1 MKYKYTALNG
11 RNQKK
16 EGAIEAD
23 SQAEAT
29 NKLREK
35 GLIVQDLIQL
45 GKDSDEPTSIWQMD
59 LGGDIHTKKIKPKKL
74 LMVLSQLGMMM
85 KAGINLSL
93 SMQIMI
99 DSEKDISMRKILR
112 EINENLYSGF
122 TLSQSMKN
130 FAGFPQVYIS
140 IIEAGEANG
149 RLDEA
154 FEQCALICKKDMAL
168 SGKIRGALMYPA
180 FLMGLVIVVVIILT
194 VFVLPTFAGIYTSF
208 GGDLPGLTKF
218 MMGFSDVF
226 IHWWWLIIIVIGGI
240 VFGLKTLKK
249 SNADFAMW
257 WSQMQLKIPLVG
269 PIIRQSSLARFCRL
283 MSTLTDA
290 GIPIHRAMGL
300 ARDAVPNLFVREK
313 VQAVL
318 DDVQI
323 GVTIHEAMGKHPVFD
338 PILVSMIRVGEES
351 GMLGDSLFKM
361 AELFENQTDEST
373 QKLTDMMTPIMTVVI
388 GGVVATLV
396 ISMILPMFGMY
407 SLVGSASDSAKQATK
422 AAGV

>member
-1 MKYKYTALNG
+1 MKYKYVAMNA
-11 RNQKK
+11 RSQKK
-16 EGAIEAD
+16 EGTIEAD
-23 SQAEAT
+23 SQGEAT
-29 NKLREK
+29 NKLRER
-35 GLIVQDLIQL
+35 GFVVQDLIAL
-45 GKDSDEPTSIWQMD
+45 GNDSDEPTSIWQMD

-85 KAGINLSL
+85 RAGINLSL

-99 DSEKDISMRKILR
+99 DSEKDVSMRKILR

-122 TLSQSMKN
+122 TLSQAMRN
-130 FAGFPQVYIS
+130 FAGFPPIYIS

-149 RLDEA
+149 RLDDA
-154 FEQCALICKKDMAL
+154 FDQCALICKKDMAL
-168 SGKIRGALMYPA
+168 SGKIRSALMYPA
-180 FLMGLVIVVVIILT
+180 FLMALVIVVVIILT
-194 VFVLPTFAGIYTSF
+194 VFVLPTFAGVYTDF
-208 GGDLPGLTKF
+208 GGELPGLTKF
-218 MMGFSDVF
+218 MMGFSDVL
-226 IHWWWLIIIVIGGI
+226 IHWWWLIIIVIVGI

-249 SNADFAMW
+249 SNADFAMA
-257 WSQMQLKIPLVG
+257 WSKMQLKIPLVG

-290 GIPIHRAMGL
+290 GIPIHKAMGL
-300 ARDAVPNLFVREK
+300 ARDVVPNLFVKEK

-323 GVTIHEAMGKHPVFD
+323 GVTIHDAMAKHPVFD

-351 GMLGDSLFKM
+351 GMLGDSLHKM
-361 AELFENQTDEST
+361 ADLFEAQTDEST

-388 GGVVATLV
+388 GVVVATLV

-407 SLVGSASDSAKQATK
+407 SLVGNASSTAAK
-422 AAGV
+422 